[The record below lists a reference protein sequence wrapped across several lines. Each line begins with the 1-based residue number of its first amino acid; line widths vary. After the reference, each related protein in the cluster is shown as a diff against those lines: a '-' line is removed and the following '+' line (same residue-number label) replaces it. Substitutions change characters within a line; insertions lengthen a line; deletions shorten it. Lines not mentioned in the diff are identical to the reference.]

1 MSERSGDDKPGE
13 DRPGAGAVRRRPVRP
28 AGEPPALRGRTERR
42 EGRYSRFV
50 SLMKIALPLGAFL
63 LLAIVLF
70 YSGVFSGSDKLDTAF
85 REIDRQPTDL
95 RMVSPRVAGV
105 TGEGAP
111 YVVTADNATQDPSEP
126 GFVTF
131 DNIQADVKTQNEDE
145 WLSLTASQ
153 GRYNSETQTLD
164 LTQKIDIFTTWG
176 YEMHG
181 EEATVDFEQG
191 TLKSETEVQGH
202 GPLGTLR
209 ADRMSADH
217 ATQVLRFDGNVKML
231 ILPDQPSQGED
242 E

>member
-1 MSERSGDDKPGE
+1 MSERSGDDRPGE
-13 DRPGAGAVRRRPVRP
+13 NRPGAGAIRKRPSRASGAP
-28 AGEPPALRGRTERR
+28 SYRGRTERR

-63 LLAIVLF
+63 LLIVVLF
-70 YSGVFSGSDKLDTAF
+70 YSGVFRGKDGLDTAF
-85 REIDRQPTDL
+85 HEIDTQPGDL
-95 RMVSPRVAGV
+95 RMVSPRVAGL
-105 TGEGAP
+105 TGDGTP
-111 YVVTADNATQDPSEP
+111 YVVTADNATQDPSQP
-126 GFVTF
+126 NFVTF
-131 DNIQADVKTQNEDE
+131 DNIQADVKADSEEN

-153 GRYNSETQTLD
+153 GRYNSETQMLD

-181 EEATVDFEQG
+181 EQATVDFERG
-191 TLKSETEVQGH
+191 TLVSESEVQGH
-202 GPLGTLR
+202 GPFGTLR

-231 ILPDQPSQGED
+231 ILPDQPSQGEQ

>member
-1 MSERSGDDKPGE
+1 MSERPGE
-13 DRPGAGAVRRRPVRP
+13 DRPGEDKPGAGAGRRRPPP
-28 AGEPPALRGRTERR
+28 AGDTPYRGRTERR
-42 EGRYSRFV
+42 EGRYSNFV

-63 LLAIVLF
+63 LLAVILF
-70 YSGVFSGSDKLDTAF
+70 YSGVFSGKNELDTAF
-85 REIDRQPTDL
+85 REIDTQPNDL

-105 TGEGAP
+105 TGDGTP

-131 DNIQADVKTQNEDE
+131 DNIQADVKADDE
-145 WLSLTASQ
+145 ENWLSLTASR
-153 GRYNSETQTLD
+153 GRYNSETQMLD

-181 EEATVDFEQG
+181 DEAVVDFDRG

-217 ATQVLRFDGNVKML
+217 ATQALRFDGNVKML
-231 ILPDQPSQGED
+231 ILPDQPSQGD
-242 E
+242 EE

>member
-1 MSERSGDDKPGE
+1 MSERPGDDRARAGE
-13 DRPGAGAVRRRPVRP
+13 ARRRPAP
-28 AGEPPALRGRTERR
+28 QAAGATPLRGRTERR

-63 LLAIVLF
+63 LLGIVLL
-70 YSGVFSGSDKLDTAF
+70 YSGVFSGRDNLDTAF
-85 REIDRQPTDL
+85 RDIDRQPTDL

-105 TGEGAP
+105 TGDGSP
-111 YVVTADNATQDPSEP
+111 YVVTADNATQDPAEP
-126 GFVTF
+126 NFVTF
-131 DNIQADVKTQNEDE
+131 DNIQADVKTNGEQD
-145 WLSLTASQ
+145 WLSLTASR

-181 EEATVDFEQG
+181 EQATVDFDQG
-191 TLKSETEVQGH
+191 KLRSDSEVQGH

-209 ADRMSADH
+209 ADSMSADH

-231 ILPDQPSQGED
+231 ILPDQPSQGVE

>member
-1 MSERSGDDKPGE
+1 MSERPGDE
-13 DRPGAGAVRRRPVRP
+13 TAGAGTARRRPAP
-28 AGEPPALRGRTERR
+28 QSAGQVPPARGRTERR

-50 SLMKIALPLGAFL
+50 SLMKIVLPLGALL
-63 LLAIVLF
+63 LLALILF
-70 YSGVFSGSDKLDTAF
+70 YSGVFDRNGDLDVAF
-85 REIDRQPTDL
+85 REIDTQPSDL

-105 TGEGAP
+105 TGDGSP
-111 YVVTADNATQDPSEP
+111 YLVTADNATQDPSEP
-126 GFVTF
+126 SFVTF
-131 DNIQADVKTQNEDE
+131 ENIQADVKMEGETD
-145 WLSLTASQ
+145 WLSLTASR
-153 GRYNSETQTLD
+153 GRYNSETQMLD

-181 EEATVDFEQG
+181 EEATIDLSEG

-231 ILPDQPSQGED
+231 ILPDQPSQGE
-242 E
+242 EE